1 MNSANIA
8 IIFDLCK
15 KCNYLCGCGWLYGT
29 YFGRFW
35 ALWLTIRLLQ
45 WYHFFRLD
53 ESIIDLFPFSFL
65 VPNVSNN

>member
-29 YFGRFW
+29 YLVVLG
-35 ALWLTIRLLQ
+35 ALCLTLRLLQ
-45 WYHFFRLD
+45 WGKFFSLD
-53 ESIIDLFPFSFL
+53 ESIIVFFLLSFL